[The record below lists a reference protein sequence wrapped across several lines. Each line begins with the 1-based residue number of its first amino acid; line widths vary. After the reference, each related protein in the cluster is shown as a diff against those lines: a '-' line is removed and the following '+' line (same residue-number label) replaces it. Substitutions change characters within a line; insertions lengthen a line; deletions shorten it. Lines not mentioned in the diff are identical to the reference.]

1 MSLRTKLLLGYLVF
15 VAALVVLGGW
25 SAWRLREMGGV
36 SRRIIANNYDSV
48 VAAQDMKE
56 SLERQDSAALFAL
69 LGARDKS
76 LSQLR
81 EHRARFDADF
91 KKAENNITEVG
102 ERESIDAIRRDR
114 DIYYQMFDTFI
125 AKVNATERSQPK
137 SVARDEELTERNE
150 YFTRLEPQFNKLRAE
165 CEHLLQLNQRAMLAK
180 SEAAAGVAQLW
191 FYRTLLFAGVLVVAG
206 IFLAFFLANRIVE
219 PLRQLTAT
227 TAKMA
232 GGDLEARVT
241 VSSRDEVGVLAAEY
255 NRMAERIRQLR
266 SSDMG
271 KLLVAQQTTE
281 AAIDSLYDP
290 VIVTDGEGCVTKL
303 NPAAEEI
310 FGSEKENTGRHVGEV
325 SRDARIASAVAEALE
340 SQRPVAGEGM
350 SSVLPLAV
358 DGSERA
364 FRLRTTPMRDNGH
377 HLLGAVTILE
387 DITHLR
393 EIDRLKSEFIA
404 TASHELRT
412 PLTSVQMGVH
422 LLLEGAL
429 GELTDSQNEV
439 LQACR
444 QDCERLDK
452 LMRDL
457 LDLSKIEAG
466 ESQPQLA
473 TVSARDLLNTA
484 VKELRPQVETKGL
497 KLSVDA
503 PVTLPW
509 VMVDR
514 LQIERVVSN
523 LVVNALRHTK
533 QGEIKIS
540 AEQRDNYVAV
550 SIEDTGSGIP
560 SEYLPHV
567 FDKFVQVPDAPT
579 GGAGLGLTISKS
591 IVEAHG
597 GQISVQSQVGR
608 GTTFTFTLP
617 LASGS
622 DPRDF
627 LWNDGNAPAT
637 GRLTL
642 NGVDEAPAKAARKE
656 NGK

>member
-1 MSLRTKLLLGYLVF
+1 MNLRTKLLSGYLIF
-15 VAALVVLGGW
+15 VAAIVVLGGW

-48 VAAQDMKE
+48 VAAQNMKE

-69 LGARDKS
+69 LGAREKAMT
-76 LSQLR
+76 QLR
-81 EHRARFDADF
+81 EHRVRFDAEF

-102 ERESIDAIRRDR
+102 ERESIDAIRSDR
-114 DIYYQMFDTFI
+114 DIYYAMFDAFM
-125 AKVNATERSQPK
+125 ARVNATETAPDK
-137 SVARDEELTERNE
+137 NVARAQELAERNE
-150 YFTRLEPQFNKLRAE
+150 YFARLEPQFNKLRAE
-165 CEHLLQLNQRAMLAK
+165 CEHLLQLNQRAMLGK

-191 FYRTLLFAGVLVVAG
+191 FYRTLLFASVLVVAG
-206 IFLAFFLANRIVE
+206 LLLAFFLANRIVE

-227 TAKMA
+227 TARMA
-232 GGDLEARVT
+232 GGDLNAKVT
-241 VSSRDEVGVLAAEY
+241 VSSRDEVGLLAAEY

-271 KLLVAQQTTE
+271 QLLVAQQTTE

-290 VIVTDGEGCVTKL
+290 VIVTDGAGCVTKL

-310 FGSEKENTGRHVGEV
+310 FGSEKENSGKHVGEV
-325 SRDARIASAVAEALE
+325 ARDARIAGAVAEALQ

-350 SSVLPLAV
+350 SSVLPFAV
-358 DGSERA
+358 DGSQKV
-364 FRLRTTPMRDNGH
+364 FRLRTTPMRDNG

-429 GELTDSQNEV
+429 GELTDQQNEV

-473 TVSARDLLNTA
+473 TVGARDLLTTA

-497 KLSVDA
+497 KLSVTA
-503 PVTLPW
+503 PVDLPW
-509 VMVDR
+509 VNVDR
-514 LQIERVVSN
+514 LQIERVIAN

-540 AEQRDNYVAV
+540 AEPRENHIAV
-550 SIEDTGSGIP
+550 SVSDTGSGVP
-560 SEYLPHV
+560 TEYLAHI

-591 IVEAHG
+591 IVVAHG

-617 LASGS
+617 LAKKPSNDDRVGAVARPSG
-622 DPRDF
+622 R
-627 LWNDGNAPAT
+627 A
-637 GRLTL
+637 
-642 NGVDEAPAKAARKE
+642 
-656 NGK
+656 

>member
-1 MSLRTKLLLGYLVF
+1 MNLRTKLLLGYLIF
-15 VAALVVLGGW
+15 VAAIVVLGGW
-25 SAWRLREMGGV
+25 SAWRLREMGDV
-36 SRRIIANNYDSV
+36 SRRIISNNYDSV

-69 LGARDKS
+69 LGARDKA

-81 EHRARFDADF
+81 EYRARFDADF

-114 DIYYQMFDTFI
+114 DTYYQMFDAFM
-125 AKVNATERSQPK
+125 AKVNATESFQPK
-137 SVARDEELTERNE
+137 GVARDEELTERNE

-191 FYRTLLFAGVLVVAG
+191 FYRTLLFASVLVVAG
-206 IFLAFFLANRIVE
+206 ILLAFFMANRIVE

-227 TAKMA
+227 TARMA
-232 GGDLEARVT
+232 GGDLDARVT

-325 SRDARIASAVAEALE
+325 ARDARIASAVAEALE

-377 HLLGAVTILE
+377 RLLGAVTILE

-550 SIEDTGSGIP
+550 SIQDTGSGIP
-560 SEYLPHV
+560 SEYLPHI
-567 FDKFVQVPDAPT
+567 FDKFVQVPDEPT
-579 GGAGLGLTISKS
+579 GGAGLGLSISKS

-597 GQISVQSQVGR
+597 GQISVQSEVGR

-617 LASGS
+617 LAMAAESVGKGTKGSG
-622 DPRDF
+622 
-627 LWNDGNAPAT
+627 
-637 GRLTL
+637 
-642 NGVDEAPAKAARKE
+642 
-656 NGK
+656 

>member
-1 MSLRTKLLLGYLVF
+1 MNLRAKLLFSYLIF
-15 VAALVVLGGW
+15 VAAMVVLGGW

-36 SRRIIANNYDSV
+36 SRRIISNNYDSV
-48 VAAQDMKE
+48 VAAQEMKE

-69 LGARDKS
+69 LGARDKA

-81 EHRARFDADF
+81 EHRARFDANLH
-91 KKAENNITEVG
+91 KAENNITEVG
-102 ERESIDAIRRDR
+102 EPQALETLRRDR
-114 DIYYQMFDTFI
+114 DSYYKAFDTFL
-125 AKVNATERSQPK
+125 AKVNAIGIPGQRGPGK
-137 SVARDEELTERNE
+137 EELTQRNE
-150 YFTRLEPQFNKLRAE
+150 YFTRLEPEFNKLRSD

-180 SEAAAGVAQLW
+180 SEAAAGAAQLW
-191 FYRTLLFAGVLVVAG
+191 FYRTLLIAGVLVAAG
-206 IFLAFFLANRIVE
+206 LWLAFFLSNRIVE

-227 TAKMA
+227 TARIA
-232 GGDLEARVT
+232 GGDLDARV
-241 VSSRDEVGVLAAEY
+241 VVNSQDEVGVLAAEF

-310 FGSEKENTGRHVGEV
+310 FGPENENAGKHVGEV
-325 SRDARIASAVAEALE
+325 ARDARIAGAVAEALE
-340 SQRPVAGEGM
+340 SQRPVASEGM
-350 SSVLPLAV
+350 SSVFPLGV

-364 FRLRTTPMRDNGH
+364 FRLRTTPMRDNVNRM
-377 HLLGAVTILE
+377 LGAVTILQ

-452 LMRDL
+452 LTRDL

-466 ESQPQLA
+466 ERQPQLA
-473 TVSARDLLNTA
+473 SVRARDLISTVA
-484 VKELRPQVETKGL
+484 EELRPQVEAKSL
-497 KLSVDA
+497 ELRLDA
-503 PVTLPW
+503 PVDLSR

-514 LQIERVVSN
+514 LQVERVITN
-523 LVVNALRHTK
+523 LVINALRHTK

-540 AEQRDNYVAV
+540 AEQRDNHISV
-550 SIEDTGSGIP
+550 SVCDTGSGIP
-560 SEYLPHV
+560 TEYLPHI

-591 IVEAHG
+591 IVEANG
-597 GQISVQSQVGR
+597 GRISVQSQVGR

-617 LASGS
+617 LAFGPESKQ
-622 DPRDF
+622 R
-627 LWNDGNAPAT
+627 T
-637 GRLTL
+637 
-642 NGVDEAPAKAARKE
+642 ARKE
-656 NGK
+656 AVK

>member
-1 MSLRTKLLLGYLVF
+1 MGLRLKLLLSYLIF

-36 SRRIIANNYDSV
+36 SRRIISNNYDSV
-48 VAAQDMKE
+48 VAAQEMKE

-69 LGARDKS
+69 LGARDKAMV
-76 LSQLR
+76 QLR
-81 EHRARFDADF
+81 EHRARFDTNF
-91 KKAENNITEVG
+91 QKAAHNITEVG
-102 ERESIDAIRRDR
+102 EPEAVEAIRRDR
-114 DIYYQMFDTFI
+114 DTYYQMFDAFMNR
-125 AKVNATERSQPK
+125 VNGTESLSRI
-137 SVARDEELTERNE
+137 REGEELAERNE

-165 CEHLLQLNQRAMLAK
+165 CERLLQLNQRAMLGK

-191 FYRTLLFAGVLVVAG
+191 FYRTLLIAGILIVAG
-206 IFLAFFLANRIVE
+206 TVLAFFLAKRIVE
-219 PLRQLTAT
+219 PLRQLTAS
-227 TAKMA
+227 TARMA
-232 GGDLEARVT
+232 GGDLNAKVS

-310 FGSEKENTGRHVGEV
+310 FGSEKENTGKHVGEV
-325 SRDARIASAVAEALE
+325 ARDVRIAGAVAEALE

-393 EIDRLKSEFIA
+393 EIDLLKSEFIA

-429 GELTDSQNEV
+429 GELTDQQNEV

-473 TVSARDLLNTA
+473 FISARDLLTTA
-484 VKELRPQVETKGL
+484 INELRPQVEAKGL
-497 KLSVDA
+497 ELKVAVPGDLP
-503 PVTLPW
+503 PVS
-509 VMVDR
+509 VDR
-514 LQIERVVSN
+514 LQIERVINN
-523 LVVNALRHTK
+523 LVINALRHTK
-533 QGEIKIS
+533 NGEVTIS
-540 AEQRDNYVAV
+540 AEQRDNHVAISV
-550 SIEDTGSGIP
+550 ADTGSGIP
-560 SEYLPHV
+560 TEYLPHV

-579 GGAGLGLTISKS
+579 GGAGLGLTLSKS

-608 GTTFTFTLP
+608 GSTFTFTLP
-617 LASGS
+617 LAAESENKQVVTKGS
-622 DPRDF
+622 
-627 LWNDGNAPAT
+627 
-637 GRLTL
+637 
-642 NGVDEAPAKAARKE
+642 
-656 NGK
+656 